1 MPNRTPPKD
10 MTPAGLDDRL
20 CWYADVARLA
30 PSKHNAQPWRFV
42 VRGGVLE
49 VWSDELRR
57 LPATDPAGRELAIS
71 CGAAVQTAVVA
82 AGALGVALKVSVAT
96 DAGGP
101 LAWLREAGVRIPTDH
116 DRALL
121 AAVTRRRTDRGPLDM
136 SVLDST
142 LPFRL
147 QDLAEAHGCTLRL
160 VSSPGDRSG
169 LARAVELA
177 HHQLLRNP
185 DYEAELAEWVRSP
198 IDLRRDGVP
207 ADATRG
213 PGSSNAAE
221 FVQRDFGLP
230 GVAATHDRDEPD
242 APLVAILCSR
252 TDGVTDWVQSGRA
265 LMDVLLEATVAGA
278 SASYINQPVELQ
290 QTRDLLRT
298 QLDLPGPAQLIL
310 RLGAGAIV
318 PATPR
323 RAAHEVISRG

>member
-1 MPNRTPPKD
+1 
-10 MTPAGLDDRL
+10 MTAAGLDDRL

-57 LPATDPAGRELAIS
+57 LAVTDAAGRELAIA
-71 CGAAVQTAVVA
+71 CGAAAQTAVVA

-96 DAGGP
+96 GAGGP
-101 LAWLREAGVRIPTDH
+101 LVRLREAGLRIPTEH

-136 SVLDST
+136 SVLDGT

-147 QDLAEAHGCTLRL
+147 QDVAESHGCTLRL
-160 VSSPGDRSG
+160 VTSPGDRRG
-169 LARAVELA
+169 LARAVETA

-185 DYEAELAEWVRSP
+185 DYETELAEWVRSP
-198 IDLRRDGVP
+198 VDLRRDGVP

-213 PGSSNAAE
+213 PSSSNAAE

-230 GVAATHDRDEPD
+230 GVTPAHDRDERDDPM
-242 APLVAILCSR
+242 VGILCSQADSVR
-252 TDGVTDWVQSGRA
+252 DWVQTGRA
-265 LMDVLLEATVAGA
+265 LMAVLLEATVAGA
-278 SASYINQPVELQ
+278 SASYINQPVELP

-298 QLDLPGPAQLIL
+298 ELDLPGPAQLIL
-310 RLGAGAIV
+310 RLGAGALV
-318 PATPR
+318 AATPR
-323 RAAHEVISRG
+323 RSAREVITRGS